1 MSIRLCDSLS
11 TRDERI
17 SPFIYTVAT
26 VNHALRRT
34 QSAQLAPIDRLV
46 GQDEPCT
53 PGSMVRLS
61 KAESLYRPRPGA
73 VGAILTGQMTTCSNT
88 QQGSKIEQEAS

>member
-1 MSIRLCDSLS
+1 MSIRLSGCLS

-26 VNHALRRT
+26 VNHAFQRT

-46 GQDEPCT
+46 GQGEPCT
-53 PGSMVRLS
+53 PGSTVRLS
-61 KAESLYRPRPGA
+61 KAEPLYRPRPGA
-73 VGAILTGQMTTCSNT
+73 AGAILTGQMTTCSNNKDFSRWYT
-88 QQGSKIEQEAS
+88 EKL